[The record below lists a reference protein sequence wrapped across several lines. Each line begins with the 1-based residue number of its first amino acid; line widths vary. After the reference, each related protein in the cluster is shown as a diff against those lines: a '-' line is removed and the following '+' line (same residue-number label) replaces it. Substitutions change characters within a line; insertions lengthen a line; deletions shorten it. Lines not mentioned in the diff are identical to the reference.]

1 MHCRHCKRKLNTVFI
16 NLGKSPP
23 SNSYLKKNELDKKEL
38 YFPLNVLVCKN
49 CWLVQ
54 TEDFTNAKDLFN
66 NEYAYFSSYSTSWV
80 IHAKKYCSSIV
91 NRFNLNS
98 NSLVIEVASN
108 DGYLLQFFK
117 EKNISCLGIEPTKN
131 TAAASRKKGI
141 KTITEFF
148 SSNLAIKLKEKNKL
162 ADLMVGNNVLAHVP
176 DINDFLIGFSILLKT
191 TGVATF
197 EFPHL
202 INLIQKNQFDTI
214 YHEHFSY
221 LSLTSINSIMKK
233 NNLEIFDVNKLA
245 THGGS
250 LRVYVQK
257 KLGGNKKITKRVSDL
272 LESEDSLGIN
282 SVKFYNGFFKKSTL
296 IKNEFI
302 NFLNIQK
309 KQGKKVAAYGAA
321 AKGNT
326 LLNYAGIKDDL
337 IAYVVDKN
345 PSKQNKYMPGSHI
358 KIVDENYL
366 KKDQPDFIII
376 LPWNLIKEI
385 KEQLYYT
392 KKWNA
397 KFVTA
402 IPSLKIFK

>member
-1 MHCRHCKRKLNTVFI
+1 MHCRHCKKKLNIVFI
-16 NLGKSPP
+16 NLGESPP
-23 SNSYLKKNELDKKEL
+23 SNNYLKKNELSKKEL
-38 YFPLNVLVCKN
+38 YFPLNVLVCRG

-54 TEDFTNAKDLFN
+54 TEDFANAEDLFN
-66 NEYAYFSSYSTSWV
+66 NEYAYFSSYSSSWLK
-80 IHAKKYCSSIV
+80 HAEKYCSSIV
-91 NRFNLNS
+91 NKLNLNS

-117 EKNISCLGIEPTKN
+117 EKNISCIGVEPTKS

-148 SSNLAIKLKEKNKL
+148 GSNLAIKLKKSNKI
-162 ADLMVGNNVLAHVP
+162 ADLMIANNVLAHVP
-176 DINDFLIGFSILLKT
+176 DINDFLIGFSILLKN

-221 LSLTSINSIMKK
+221 LSLTSIDSIMKK
-233 NNLEIFDVNKLA
+233 NNLEIFDVKKLA

-257 KLGGNKKITKRVSDL
+257 KYGGNKIITKRVFDL
-272 LESEDSLGIN
+272 LESEDSLGIK

-302 NFLNIQK
+302 SFLNIKK

-337 IAYVVDKN
+337 IAYIVDKN

-358 KIVDENYL
+358 KIVDEEYL
-366 KKDQPDFIII
+366 KEDKPDFIII

-385 KEQLYYT
+385 KEQLSYT

-397 KFVTA
+397 KLVTA